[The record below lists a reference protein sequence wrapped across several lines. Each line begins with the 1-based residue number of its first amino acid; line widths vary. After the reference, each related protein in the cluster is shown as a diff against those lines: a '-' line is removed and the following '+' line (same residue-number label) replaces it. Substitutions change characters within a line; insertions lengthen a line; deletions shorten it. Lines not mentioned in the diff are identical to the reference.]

1 MRAPRA
7 APVQNLGKC
16 KISGVGRASGDPQVR
31 NFSLAWPNSIRY
43 NIYLDRRKK
52 ENKMSQELLEA
63 ALFHGDYSGL
73 REFWNQC
80 QEDEQKSDIETAE

>member
-1 MRAPRA
+1 
-7 APVQNLGKC
+7 
-16 KISGVGRASGDPQVR
+16 
-31 NFSLAWPNSIRY
+31 
-43 NIYLDRRKK
+43 
-52 ENKMSQELLEA
+52 MSQELLEA